1 MSQFYRAF
9 EDEHRGSHD
18 TIKQRLQVY
27 LPFITPLLAL
37 YPECRAVDVGCGR
50 GEWLETLIEN
60 GFDAMGVDLDENMLE
75 ACQARSLPA
84 QKAEAVSYLQSLP
97 SDSLTVLSG
106 FHIVE
111 HIPFDALQALVSEAN
126 RVLKPGG
133 LLILE
138 TPNAEN
144 LIVGTQNFY
153 LDPTHERPI
162 PHMLLEFLVKFSGF
176 QRSKLMRL
184 QENPRLLESS
194 SPTLMEVL
202 GGASPDY
209 AIVAQKGSEQADLH
223 AFDPVFE
230 GHYGLSLA
238 ELAQRYEASLASKTE
253 EQRLQ
258 WDTGNIALS
267 QRLNAL
273 EHANGAL
280 HERANF
286 IENENS
292 VLHKRVDFVEHENT
306 LLHERVDFAEHEHAA
321 LLTQMQD
328 LKAHVSDLRFD
339 ELKLA
344 NEALQRSLDESLKNA
359 HHWYTET
366 LAHQQHIAALGDANA
381 YHNQTVGALTEQIQQ
396 LRKSTSWRVTAPMRQ
411 GAIVTRKLVRSP
423 IRTLKQ
429 LARSGAK
436 GVLNQPRL
444 RVAIKKV
451 LVRHPP
457 TYARLQKLAARLRAA
472 PEAHLHNVPGTAPQ
486 PFAAVEPNHAP
497 AAPAHLTE
505 NAKAIYLRLNSN
517 EPRKDVN

>member
-1 MSQFYRAF
+1 MDPAHSGVRPMSQFYRAF

-27 LPFITPLLAL
+27 LPFITPLLKL

-60 GFDAMGVDLDENMLE
+60 GFDATGVDLDEGMLE

-84 QKAEAVSYLQSLP
+84 EKAEAVSYLQSLP
-97 SDSLTVLSG
+97 DESLTVLSG

-111 HIPFDALQALVSEAN
+111 HIPFDALKALVSEAN

-184 QENPRLLESS
+184 QESPRLVESP

-209 AIVAQKGSEQADLH
+209 AIVAQKAPADVDLS
-223 AFDPVFE
+223 AFDAVFE
-230 GHYGLSLA
+230 GSYGLSLA
-238 ELAQRYEASLASKTE
+238 DLAQRYEASLATKTE
-253 EQRLQ
+253 EQRQ
-258 WDTGNIALS
+258 RWDTDNATVS
-267 QRLNAL
+267 QRLDAL
-273 EHANGAL
+273 EYDNAA
-280 HERANF
+280 
-286 IENENS
+286 
-292 VLHKRVDFVEHENT
+292 LHKRADFVEHENSV
-306 LLHERVDFAEHEHAA
+306 LHNRVDFVEHEHAA
-321 LLTQMQD
+321 LLTQMHD
-328 LKAHVSDLRFD
+328 LKASVSDLKFD

-359 HHWYTET
+359 HHWYTEAV
-366 LAHQQHIAALGDANA
+366 AHQQHIAALGDAHA
-381 YHNQTVGALTEQIQQ
+381 YQHQTVSALTDQIQQ
-396 LRKSTSWRVTAPMRQ
+396 LRTSTSWRVTAPMRQ
-411 GAIVTRKLVRSP
+411 GVIVTRKLASSP
-423 IRTLKQ
+423 VQTSKH
-429 LARSGAK
+429 LARTALK

-444 RVAIKKV
+444 RTLIKKI

-457 TYARLQKLAARLRAA
+457 TYARLQRLAARLRAA
-472 PEAHLHNVPGTAPQ
+472 PVAPFQSVPSTAPQ
-486 PFAAVEPNHAP
+486 AFAATEAGHAP
-497 AAPAHLTE
+497 AAPAHLSE
-505 NAKAIYLRLNSN
+505 NAKAIYLRLNRN
-517 EPRKDVN
+517 EPRKDVK

>member
-27 LPFITPLLAL
+27 LPFITPLLKL

-60 GFDAMGVDLDENMLE
+60 GFDATGVDLDEGMLE

-84 QKAEAVSYLQSLP
+84 EKAEAVAYLQSLP
-97 SDSLTVLSG
+97 SESLTVLSG

-111 HIPFDALQALVSEAN
+111 HIPFEALKALVSEAN

-162 PHMLLEFLVKFSGF
+162 PHMLLEFLVKFCGF

-184 QENPRLLESS
+184 QESPRLVDSP

-209 AIVAQKGSEQADLH
+209 AIVAQKAPDYVDLS
-223 AFDPVFE
+223 AFDAVFE
-230 GHYGLSLA
+230 TNYGLSLA
-238 ELAQRYEASLASKTE
+238 DLAQRYEASLATKTE
-253 EQRLQ
+253 EQRQ
-258 WDTGNIALS
+258 RWDTDTATLS
-267 QRLNAL
+267 QRLDAL
-273 EHANGAL
+273 EYDNAG
-280 HERANF
+280 
-286 IENENS
+286 
-292 VLHKRVDFVEHENT
+292 LHKRADFVEHENT
-306 LLHERVDFAEHEHAA
+306 VLHNRVDFVEHEHAA
-321 LLTQMQD
+321 LLTQMHD
-328 LKAHVSDLRFD
+328 LKVSVSDLRFD

-359 HHWYTET
+359 HHWYTEAV
-366 LAHQQHIAALGDANA
+366 AHQQHIAALGDAHA
-381 YHNQTVGALTEQIQQ
+381 HQHQTVSALTDQIQQ

-411 GAIVTRKLVRSP
+411 GVIVTRKLVSSP
-423 IRTLKQ
+423 RQTSRH
-429 LARSGAK
+429 LARTAVK
-436 GVLNQPRL
+436 KILDRPRL
-444 RVAIKKV
+444 RTLIKKV

-472 PEAHLHNVPGTAPQ
+472 PAAPFQGVPSTAPQ
-486 PFAAVEPNHAP
+486 ASTTAESGHAP
-497 AAPAHLTE
+497 AAPAHLSA
-505 NAKAIYLRLNSN
+505 NAKAIYLRLNRN
-517 EPRKDVN
+517 EPRKDVK

>member
-27 LPFITPLLAL
+27 LPFITPLLKL

-60 GFDAMGVDLDENMLE
+60 GFDATGVDLDEGMLE

-84 QKAEAVSYLQSLP
+84 EKAEAVAYLQSLP
-97 SDSLTVLSG
+97 DESLTVLSG

-111 HIPFDALQALVSEAN
+111 HIPFDALKSLVSEAN

-162 PHMLLEFLVKFSGF
+162 PHMLLEFLVNFSGF

-184 QENPRLLESS
+184 QESPRLVDSL

-209 AIVAQKGSEQADLH
+209 AIVAQKAPDDVDLS
-223 AFDPVFE
+223 AFDAVFE
-230 GHYGLSLA
+230 GSYGLSLA
-238 ELAQRYEASLASKTE
+238 DLAQRYEASLATKTE
-253 EQRLQ
+253 EQRQ
-258 WDTGNIALS
+258 RWDTDNASVS
-267 QRLNAL
+267 QRLDAL
-273 EHANGAL
+273 EYDKAAL
-280 HERANF
+280 HKRADF
-286 IENENS
+286 IENENT
-292 VLHKRVDFVEHENT
+292 VLHNRVDFV
-306 LLHERVDFAEHEHAA
+306 EHEHAA
-321 LLTQMQD
+321 LLTQLHD
-328 LKAHVSDLRFD
+328 LKASMSDLQFD

-344 NEALQRSLDESLKNA
+344 NDALQRSLDESLKNA
-359 HHWYTET
+359 HHWYTEV
-366 LAHQQHIAALGDANA
+366 LAHQQHIATLGDASA
-381 YHNQTVGALTEQIQQ
+381 YHHQTVSALTEQIQQ

-411 GAIVTRKLVRSP
+411 GVIVTRKLVSSP
-423 IRTLKQ
+423 VQTSRH
-429 LARSGAK
+429 LARTALK
-436 GVLNQPRL
+436 RVLDQPRL
-444 RVAIKKV
+444 RTLIKKI

-457 TYARLQKLAARLRAA
+457 TYVRLQKLAARLRAA
-472 PEAHLHNVPGTAPQ
+472 PAAPFHNVAAAAPQ
-486 PFAAVEPNHAP
+486 TFTAAEPGHAP
-497 AAPAHLTE
+497 AAPAHLSE
-505 NAKAIYLRLNSN
+505 NAKAIYLRLNRN

>member
-27 LPFITPLLAL
+27 LPFITPLLKL

-60 GFDAMGVDLDENMLE
+60 GFDATGVDLDEGMLE

-84 QKAEAVSYLQSLP
+84 QKAEAVAYLQSLP
-97 SDSLTVLSG
+97 SESLTVLSG

-111 HIPFDALQALVSEAN
+111 HIPFEALKALVSEAN

-162 PHMLLEFLVKFSGF
+162 PHMLLEFLVKFCGF

-184 QENPRLLESS
+184 QESPRLVDSP

-209 AIVAQKGSEQADLH
+209 AIVAQKAPDHVDLS
-223 AFDPVFE
+223 AFDAVFE
-230 GHYGLSLA
+230 GSYGVSLA
-238 ELAQRYEASLASKTE
+238 DLAQRYEASLATKTE
-253 EQRLQ
+253 EQRQ
-258 WDTGNIALS
+258 RWDTDNATLS
-267 QRLNAL
+267 QRLDAL
-273 EHANGAL
+273 EYDNAAL
-280 HERANF
+280 HKRADF
-286 IENENS
+286 VEHENT
-292 VLHKRVDFVEHENT
+292 VLHNRVDFVEHE
-306 LLHERVDFAEHEHAA
+306 HAM
-321 LLTQMQD
+321 LLTQMHD
-328 LKAHVSDLRFD
+328 LKVSVSDLRFD

-359 HHWYTET
+359 HHWYTEAV
-366 LAHQQHIAALGDANA
+366 AHQQHIAALGDAHA
-381 YHNQTVGALTEQIQQ
+381 HQHQTVSALTDQIQQ

-411 GAIVTRKLVRSP
+411 GVIVTRKLVSSP
-423 IRTLKQ
+423 RQTSRH
-429 LARSGAK
+429 LARTAVK
-436 GVLNQPRL
+436 KILDQPRL
-444 RVAIKKV
+444 RTLIKKI

-472 PEAHLHNVPGTAPQ
+472 PAAPFQGVPSTAPQ
-486 PFAAVEPNHAP
+486 ASTAAESGHAP
-497 AAPAHLTE
+497 AAPAHLSA
-505 NAKAIYLRLNSN
+505 NAKAIYLRLNRN
-517 EPRKDVN
+517 EPRKDVK